1 MNQPRILVVEDEN
14 IVALDI
20 KMRLERFGCQVI
32 ATVPSGEEAIEQA
45 LAAKPDLI
53 LMDIKLRGKLDGID
67 AARQIQAWSNIPI
80 IFLTAFADEPTMQ
93 RAINAEPF
101 GYILKPFDE
110 RELNLVIQ
118 VTLFRYQMEERL
130 RLSEAA
136 EREQRALAEALSD
149 IAKTLNSTLDLQKII
164 YSILNSANR
173 VVASNRISLMLMFA
187 PQTVYVAGSN
197 NAEYGLF
204 IADKP
209 NHIYT
214 YTQMPI
220 LAHMAKSRQPLV
232 IHDTR
237 LYDDWPAIPETAHIL
252 AYMGAPIFAKDKLLG
267 FINLS
272 SRQAHAF
279 ADKPLNSL
287 QAFADQAAIAL
298 ENASLHQ
305 ATYTYAGL
313 LEQRVAQRT
322 EELEQER
329 TRLQLILDEV
339 GDPIYFT
346 DPQFRI
352 QYANAQTEKTT
363 GYSFSEILNQTPAL
377 WRGTTS
383 AAVILEMD
391 SNTTQGKAWQ
401 GEVINRRKDGSLY
414 PALLNVHPLHNTD
427 GELTGFVCVEQNL
440 TEIKELAHIKEQFVS
455 RIGHELRTPLTNI
468 KLYLDLLMK
477 GSPEKRDYYATII
490 QHETTRLEKLIA
502 GFLEMSLLQLETSPF
517 DLESVDLNQLIT
529 NILAPFQ
536 EHFSEKQLS
545 LVMDLC
551 PHLPRALTNPVLLA
565 RAVQP
570 IIDNA
575 VQYTPQQGKIL
586 VQTASQTHQ
595 NKTWCT
601 LVVQDSGTGIVVEEE
616 SKIFNL
622 FYRGEAARDFT
633 IPGAGLGLAIGKEI
647 VERLNGRL
655 TLHTIPGQGAAFTL
669 WLPSVEP

>member
-67 AARQIQAWSNIPI
+67 AARQIQSQINIPI
-80 IFLTAFADEPTMQ
+80 VFLTAFADEPTIQ
-93 RAINAEPF
+93 RAINAQPF

-118 VTLFRYQMEERL
+118 VTLFRHQMEERL

-149 IAKTLNSTLDLQKII
+149 IAKTLNSTLDLKKII

-173 VVASNRISLMLMFA
+173 FVASNRISLMLLFG

-197 NAEYGLF
+197 NAEHGLF

-209 NHIYT
+209 NHLYT
-214 YTQMPI
+214 YAQMPI
-220 LAHMAKSRQPLV
+220 LAHMAETRQPLV

-237 LYDDWPAIPETAHIL
+237 LYDDWPVIQETEHIF

-272 SRQAHAF
+272 SRRAYAF

-305 ATYTYAGL
+305 ATYSYAGQ
-313 LEQRVAQRT
+313 LEQRVAHRT
-322 EELEQER
+322 EELEEER
-329 TRLQLILDEV
+329 NRLQLILDEI
-339 GDPIYFT
+339 GDAVYFT
-346 DPQFRI
+346 DPHFRI
-352 QYANAQTEKTT
+352 QYANTQTEKTT
-363 GYSFSEILNQTPAL
+363 GFLFSEMVNQTPVL
-377 WRGTTS
+377 WRGTTP
-383 AAVILEMD
+383 AATIQEMD
-391 SNTTQGKAWQ
+391 QHTSRGKAWQ
-401 GEVINRRKDGSLY
+401 GEVINRRKDGRLY
-414 PALLNVHPLHNTD
+414 PAYLNVHPLQNAD
-427 GELTGFVCVEQNL
+427 GELTGFVCVQQNL
-440 TEIKELAHIKEQFVS
+440 TEIKELSHIKEQFVS

-468 KLYLDLLMK
+468 KLYIDLLSK
-477 GSPEKRDYYATII
+477 GSPEKQEHYANII
-490 QHETTRLEKLIA
+490 RHETTRLEKLIT
-502 GFLEMSLLQLETSPF
+502 GFMEMSLLQLETGPI
-517 DLESVDLNQLIT
+517 DLKKVNLNQVVME
-529 NILAPFQ
+529 ILAHFQ
-536 EHFSEKQLS
+536 DDVADKQLS
-545 LVMDLC
+545 LTIDLC
-551 PHLPRALTNPVLLA
+551 PDLPGAQTNPVLLA
-565 RAVQP
+565 RAIQP

-575 VQYTPQQGKIL
+575 VQYTPPQGAIH
-586 VQTASQTHQ
+586 VQTKSQTDQ
-595 NKTWCT
+595 NKVWCT
-601 LVVQDSGTGIVVEEE
+601 LVVQDSGMGIALEEE
-616 SKIFNL
+616 SRIFNL

-647 VERLNGRL
+647 MERLNGRL
-655 TLHTIPGQGAAFTL
+655 TLHTTPGQGSVFTL
-669 WLPSVEP
+669 WLPTAEP